1 MNCHE
6 LQLVAENQKNSRGFN
21 PKDRGLKPGDFG
33 GFVSHD
39 LKVVAIYT
47 VAIYTVA
54 IYTVAIYTV
63 AIYKVVAMMRRVR
76 EEAPEQIIPLIPHN
90 LNHLGTPAG
99 RSLAPALTKVGCCF
113 FPLELPRAS
122 ARG

>member
-21 PKDRGLKPGDFG
+21 PKDLGLKPGGFL

-47 VAIYTVA
+47 VAIH
-54 IYTVAIYTV
+54 
-63 AIYKVVAMMRRVR
+63 KVVAMMRRVR
-76 EEAPEQIIPLIPHN
+76 EEAPEQIIPLIP
-90 LNHLGTPAG
+90 PQ
-99 RSLAPALTKVGCCF
+99 S
-113 FPLELPRAS
+113 
-122 ARG
+122 